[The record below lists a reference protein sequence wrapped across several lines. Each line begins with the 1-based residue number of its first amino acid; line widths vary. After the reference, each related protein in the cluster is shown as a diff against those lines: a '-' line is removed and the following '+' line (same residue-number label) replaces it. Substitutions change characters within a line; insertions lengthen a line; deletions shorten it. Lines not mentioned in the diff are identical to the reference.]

1 MKRLHQMVI
10 DYTGSLMI
18 YFYPT
23 FVRFNPFSYILI
35 ERMSASFAIYETW
48 I

>member
-18 YFYPT
+18 YFYPS
-23 FVRFNPFSYILI
+23 FVWFNPFSYIYI
-35 ERMSASFAIYETW
+35 KENERFICHL
-48 I
+48 